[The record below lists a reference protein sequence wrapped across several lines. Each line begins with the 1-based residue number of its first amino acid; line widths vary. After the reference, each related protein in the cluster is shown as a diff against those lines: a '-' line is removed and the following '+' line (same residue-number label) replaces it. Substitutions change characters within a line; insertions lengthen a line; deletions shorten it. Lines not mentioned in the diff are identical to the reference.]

1 MGLHTNF
8 RERPKSNEIKTREM
22 PKSLLVVRLVI
33 ASVIFAVS
41 SAVSTFTIWSRTDLL
56 RRIFCRS
63 FQTLRMRVLLMVE
76 VLQQA
81 IMKSPGKIPGILKF
95 LLPV

>member
-22 PKSLLVVRLVI
+22 PKSLLIVRLVI

-41 SAVSTFTIWSRTDLL
+41 SAVS
-56 RRIFCRS
+56 
-63 FQTLRMRVLLMVE
+63 MPAAM
-76 VLQQA
+76 
-81 IMKSPGKIPGILKF
+81 
-95 LLPV
+95 